1 VSVQLAIGTDRASVF
16 CAYRLATATG
26 GWSSTTTTAATP
38 ASASGPS
45 AGVCCYEIPLP
56 GRNPSAVLSAPSA
69 RHDLDGRY
77 VSSQVLVDSAPS
89 FPDAAAG
96 AGVGGGSITVARP
109 DGLYSYSR
117 TERTG
122 VAPIDG
128 LKLAFCLVPSPVLGE
143 RPRHA
148 PQASSS
154 SSSNAYAYAYA
165 SSNGCLSLV
174 ASTDAKSNRDAI
186 DIYDSLNKLVAFHL
200 LLSPG
205 HRAIR
210 AAAVATA
217 PTVTGDGSVRGGR
230 SSAVVLTS
238 GGALITLTEKLTQ
251 EKIALLV
258 QKNLYSAA
266 IVVAYADP
274 STDVSV
280 ITSLYRQ
287 YAEHLYRKGDFG
299 GAIDQYCHTIGSLES
314 SHVIFRYVALTKA
327 SAAAP
332 RGSNSETQLST
343 LLQVSR
349 RSQDP
354 FARKIPREAPHSRSC
369 YSSPQ

>member
-1 VSVQLAIGTDRASVF
+1 VVSVQLAIGTDRASVF
-16 CAYRLATATG
+16 CAYRLATASG
-26 GWSSTTTTAATP
+26 GWSSSTTTTAAAAP
-38 ASASGPS
+38 ASVSGPS

-89 FPDAAAG
+89 FPEAAAG

-154 SSSNAYAYAYA
+154 ITAYA

-174 ASTDAKSNRDAI
+174 ASTDVKSNRDAI

-217 PTVTGDGSVRGGR
+217 PTVTADGSVRGGR

-327 SAAAP
+327 SAAAA
-332 RGSNSETQLST
+332 RGSNSETQLLILAGTST
-343 LLQVSR
+343 LP
-349 RSQDP
+349 RS
-354 FARKIPREAPHSRSC
+354 HC
-369 YSSPQ
+369 W

>member
-1 VSVQLAIGTDRASVF
+1 
-16 CAYRLATATG
+16 
-26 GWSSTTTTAATP
+26 
-38 ASASGPS
+38 
-45 AGVCCYEIPLP
+45 
-56 GRNPSAVLSAPSA
+56 
-69 RHDLDGRY
+69 
-77 VSSQVLVDSAPS
+77 
-89 FPDAAAG
+89 
-96 AGVGGGSITVARP
+96 
-109 DGLYSYSR
+109 
-117 TERTG
+117 
-122 VAPIDG
+122 
-128 LKLAFCLVPSPVLGE
+128 LVPSPALGE
-143 RPRHA
+143 RSRHS
-148 PQASSS
+148 PQA
-154 SSSNAYAYAYA
+154 NNAYA
-165 SSNGCLSLV
+165 SSNGCLALV

-217 PTVTGDGSVRGGR
+217 PAVTGDGSVRGGR

-251 EKIALLV
+251 EKIDLLV

-274 STDVSV
+274 ATDVAV

-314 SHVIFRYVALTKA
+314 SHVIFRYVATAKKL
-327 SAAAP
+327 AAA
-332 RGSNSETQLST
+332 RGHKFGLSFPVSFPGIST
-343 LLQVSR
+343 L
-349 RSQDP
+349 
-354 FARKIPREAPHSRSC
+354 PRFPCS
-369 YSSPQ
+369 

>member
-1 VSVQLAIGTDRASVF
+1 MLIFVYGTEAKQSNHLRLYLRIPPPPTDGVQVVSVQLAIGTDRASVF
-16 CAYRLATATG
+16 CAYRLAAASG
-26 GWSSTTTTAATP
+26 ASPSSTIVTAAAAP

-45 AGVCCYEIPLP
+45 AGVCCYEMPLP
-56 GRNPSAVLSAPSA
+56 GRNPSAALSAPSA

-77 VSSQVLVDSAPS
+77 VSSQVLVDSAPTPPES
-89 FPDAAAG
+89 A
-96 AGVGGGSITVARP
+96 GGGSITVARP

-143 RPRHA
+143 RSRHS
-148 PQASSS
+148 PQANSSS
-154 SSSNAYAYAYA
+154 ATAYA
-165 SSNGCLSLV
+165 SSSGCLSLV
-174 ASTDAKSNRDAI
+174 ASTDAKSSRDAI

-217 PTVTGDGSVRGGR
+217 PTVSGDGTVRGGR

-274 STDVSV
+274 ATDVAV

-314 SHVIFRYVALTKA
+314 SHVIFRYVAHMKKCAGSTGAHSA
-327 SAAAP
+327 STF
-332 RGSNSETQLST
+332 RFLS
-343 LLQVSR
+343 
-349 RSQDP
+349 
-354 FARKIPREAPHSRSC
+354 
-369 YSSPQ
+369 